1 MLFEWDDNKNR
12 RNIFKHSVGFETA
25 VKVFNDPSRIEKY
38 DVKHSIYE
46 DRYITIG
53 AIGESDYIIVLVYTQ
68 RDEFTRVIS
77 ARRATAQERRVY
89 NDSKKKH

>member
-1 MLFEWDDNKNR
+1 
-12 RNIFKHSVGFETA
+12 
-25 VKVFNDPSRIEKY
+25 
-38 DVKHSIYE
+38 VKHSIYE

-53 AIGESDYIIVLVYTQ
+53 EIGESDYIIVLVYTQ